1 LTIGENRE
9 YSQESGIFARI
20 GNIRKN
26 REPGLADAPLRIVTT
41 AWNAS
46 TAVLPAAGQAVG
58 GLETFAWSLARSLAA
73 RYGHQVTFCIRVR
86 DRAAPARELASQ
98 AENVRLH
105 VVHLPWQAIGAAV
118 AKSVQRQPR
127 FPWLSLRHWNPHLVW
142 QLPVWLLYR
151 SVNRPLD
158 WTVITEN
165 VLRATECQV
174 ALAFGVNADSAA
186 AVRAA
191 GKLSIPAVVWL
202 QSNCDLEPRFFQ
214 QADFR
219 DRNGVTSAEA
229 RVCLEQATYVI
240 CQTDWQARQLQAVS
254 NLPHCVIRNP
264 VDPVRYPPGPE
275 QRLARTH
282 VLWIGRY
289 DDFHKR
295 PLLALQVAQACPEI
309 PFLMVINPG
318 DERIREEVLRLRP
331 PNVTIQDYIP
341 NDRMPQAFQQARCY
355 LNTGSLEY
363 EGFPNVLLESAAA
376 GTPIVSLHD
385 FDRFLQRSAAGSC
398 ADGDV
403 QQLTRQL
410 QEVWSHDQVWQTCSR
425 AGIGYVR
432 QQHSLATISS
442 EVDELLQKLM
452 AGKVR

>member
-1 LTIGENRE
+1 M
-9 YSQESGIFARI
+9 
-20 GNIRKN
+20 
-26 REPGLADAPLRIVTT
+26 
-41 AWNAS
+41 
-46 TAVLPAAGQAVG
+46 LPAAGQAVG

-73 RYGHQVTFCIRVR
+73 RYGHQITFCIRVR
-86 DRAAPARELASQ
+86 NRAVPASETGVAT
-98 AENVRLH
+98 ENVRLH
-105 VVHLPWQAIGAAV
+105 IVRLPWQAIGAAV
-118 AKSVQRQPR
+118 AKSVHRHSR
-127 FPWLSLRHWNPHLVW
+127 FPWLSLRQWNPHLIW
-142 QLPVWLLYR
+142 QLPAWLLYR
-151 SVNRPLD
+151 SFTRPLD
-158 WTVITEN
+158 WTTITEN
-165 VLRATECQV
+165 VLRAADGQV

-186 AVRAA
+186 AVQAA

-214 QADFR
+214 QHDFR

-229 RVCLEQATYVI
+229 RICLQQAIYVI

-254 NLPHCVIRNP
+254 NLPHCIIRNP
-264 VDPVRYPPGPE
+264 VDPVRYPPGPA

-318 DERIREEVLRLRP
+318 DERIREEVLRRKT

-341 NDRMPQAFQQARCY
+341 NDRMPQAFQEARCY

-385 FDRFLQRSAAGSC
+385 FDEFLQRSSAGLC
-398 ADGDV
+398 ADGDL
-403 QQLTRQL
+403 QLLTRQL
-410 QEVWSHDQVWQTCSR
+410 QAAWNQDEVWLACYR

-432 QQHSLATISS
+432 QQHSLATITS
-442 EVDELLQKLM
+442 EVHELLQKLM
-452 AGKVR
+452 AGKLA